1 MKSIKIYVLLTFVFI
16 LSCIFWRCQLPE
28 APDTTPPLVAI
39 IYPVNG
45 QPVSG
50 TVRIAVEAA
59 DETELSHVNLKI
71 DGVARAQ
78 MKDPPF
84 IYDWDT
90 SPVADNQDHSLIAI
104 ASDKSG
110 NTTISPGVLVR
121 VVAGPLADTLAPVIN
136 LVHPISGSTVKD
148 TVVIVPQII
157 EDGTID
163 RVEYYIDGRL
173 KFTTNQTPYQFNWD
187 VSDLMNGSN
196 HSIFARAFD
205 INQNNSYS
213 NVLSVIVESQNIVD
227 NIPPVVS
234 ISYPSAGM
242 TVSDTV
248 SILASASDNIA
259 IDRLEL
265 YVDGNLYSTLNQS
278 PWRFSWDVTGYIS
291 GSTHSIYIIAYD
303 TNQNQTTSTIVG
315 VTVQT
320 QVIEDLTP
328 PTIFL
333 SSPAAGAIVEGTTT
347 IVAEANDNISVS
359 NVEFYIDGNLVGTD
373 NTVPYEYIWDTSSLQ
388 PGSLHTMFAKAYDGA
403 GNSGQTTLQTAT
415 ISSAQVDNIPP
426 VVTILYPP
434 TGTTFTDGDI
444 VTITADVEDNVG
456 IQKVEFYIDGE
467 LLFTGTSVPYQYNWD
482 TTGYGNGQSHSIYI
496 KAFDLSGNLGAQLI
510 TVIIIP

>member
-1 MKSIKIYVLLTFVFI
+1 MNIIKKYIFLTFIFI
-16 LSCIFWRCQLPE
+16 LSGILWQCQIPD

-78 MKDPPF
+78 MRDQPF
-84 IYDWDT
+84 VYDWDT

-104 ASDKSG
+104 AYDKSG

-121 VVAGPLADTLAPVIN
+121 VVAGPLADTLAPVIT

-157 EDGTID
+157 EDGAID
-163 RVEYYIDGRL
+163 RIEYYIDGRH
-173 KFTTNQTPYQFNWD
+173 KFTSNQTPYQFNWD
-187 VSDLMNGSN
+187 VSDLLNGSN

-213 NVLSVIVESQNIVD
+213 NVISVTIESQNIVD
-227 NIPPVVS
+227 NTPPVVS
-234 ISYPSAGM
+234 INYPSTGM

-265 YVDGNLYSTLNQS
+265 FVDGSLYSTLNQS

-291 GSTHSIYIIAYD
+291 GSLHTVYIIAYD
-303 TNQNQTTSTIVG
+303 TNQNQTTSTIVN
-315 VTVQT
+315 VTIQS

-328 PTIFL
+328 PTIFI
-333 SSPAAGAIVEGTTT
+333 SSPAVGAIVEGATT
-347 IVAEANDNISVS
+347 IVAEANDNISVT

-373 NTVPYEYIWDTSSLQ
+373 NTIPYEYIWDTSGLQ
-388 PGSLHTMFAKAYDGA
+388 SGSVHTLFAKAYDGA
-403 GNSGQTTLQTAT
+403 ENSGQTALQTAT
-415 ISSAQVDNIPP
+415 ISTAQIDNIPP
-426 VVTILYPP
+426 TVTILYPT
-434 TGTTFTDGDI
+434 TGTTFTNGDT
-444 VTITADVEDNVG
+444 VSITADVEDNVG
-456 IQKVEFYIDGE
+456 VQKVEFYIDGE
-467 LLFTGTSVPYQYNWD
+467 LLFTSTTVPYQYNWN

-496 KAFDLSGNLGAQLI
+496 KAFDLSGNIGAQLI
-510 TVIIIP
+510 TVIVIP